1 MLQKQGSIPQRD
13 MFNTYNMGVG
23 MTVIVAR
30 DDADKALAALHA
42 EGCDAY
48 AIGEIVKGEEP
59 GWSYASK
66 ARIAVFVSGGGTNLE
81 ALLKAQESGAIPHG
95 EIVLVCASNES
106 AYALTRAANHG
117 VPAVAVPRKQMSQEA
132 FERTLSLK
140 LAEYR
145 VDLIVLAGF
154 LSILSADFVARWP
167 ERILNVHP
175 SLIPAFCGK
184 GYYGLKVHEA
194 GSGAGRE
201 GHRRDSPSGQRDPR
215 RRTDPAAKGCGSPAR

>member
-1 MLQKQGSIPQRD
+1 ML
-13 MFNTYNMGVG
+13 
-23 MTVIVAR
+23 
-30 DDADKALAALHA
+30 
-42 EGCDAY
+42 
-48 AIGEIVKGEEP
+48 
-59 GWSYASK
+59 SK

-194 GSGAGRE
+194 ALERGVKVTGATVHLVNEIPDGGRILLQKAVE
-201 GHRRDSPSGQRDPR
+201 VLPDDTPEVLQRRVMEQAEWILLPQ
-215 RRTDPAAKGCGSPAR
+215 AAELAARQLAEQA